1 MLKEHV
7 QLLIV
12 TGMMYMHYTI
22 ITTSPSSSYVKN
34 KFSKRSIKARVPL
47 YQFSYGMPCLGF
59 GSYNPLYLDCIIFRR
74 TRRVV
79 PLTYQATFLSEK
91 QEILFPF
98 LFLFLF
104 CWFEYRCN
112 NFHCIKCAYLS
123 LMRLPLDDF
132 DNLFIY
138 FPR

>member
-12 TGMMYMHYTI
+12 TGMMYMHYAI

-59 GSYNPLYLDCIIFRR
+59 SSYNPLYLDCIIFRR

-91 QEILFPF
+91 QEYLNIISFRYPHNVISIIYEVILSP
-98 LFLFLF
+98 
-104 CWFEYRCN
+104 
-112 NFHCIKCAYLS
+112 LS
-123 LMRLPLDDF
+123 KGFFSRPL
-132 DNLFIY
+132 
-138 FPR
+138 

>member
-91 QEILFPF
+91 QRFLSFKKCSRLFVICLINLQLEDFIEGSQPIT
-98 LFLFLF
+98 
-104 CWFEYRCN
+104 
-112 NFHCIKCAYLS
+112 IKT
-123 LMRLPLDDF
+123 
-132 DNLFIY
+132 
-138 FPR
+138 